1 LYDSHNAYPSFCS
14 LIDGVDASLASVT
27 RVAQQGNE
35 DAQGPNARFMRHT
48 GAPLNSGLIVRPQ
61 LRRIAELLH
70 FQTLQPFLY
79 SLVNSDISSSLPTH
93 YSLFRHFSVTPGPFT
108 DQASPLYPPTHHG
121 RPTTDNMEEAHPRAF
136 LDCANMHNDP
146 YHCSIC
152 IHAADPE

>member
-61 LRRIAELLH
+61 LRRIAGLLH
-70 FQTLQPFLY
+70 LQTLQHFLH
-79 SLVNSDISSSLPTH
+79 SLVNSALSSTLSYPLLIGSQVH
-93 YSLFRHFSVTPGPFT
+93 VAPGTFT
-108 DQASPLYPPTHHG
+108 EQASPLYPPTHHG

-136 LDCANMHNDP
+136 LDCANMHNDS

-152 IHAADPE
+152 IHATDPE